1 MELTN
6 ALAVGYE
13 DPALEGQNITFT
25 CPPRQMLNGSNASSC
40 TGDGE
45 WEPDPRKVECTGIGV
60 SIATTGVPTLLGT
73 INASMLV

>member
-25 CPPRQMLNGSNASSC
+25 CPPGQMLNGSNASSC
-40 TGDGE
+40 MGDGE
-45 WEPDPRKVECTGIGV
+45 WEPDPRKVGCTGISV
-60 SIATTGVPTLLGT
+60 STATTGVPTLLGT